1 MARTVVRIQTISL
14 RSPKQKL
21 GRRTSGVDPIK
32 INAETVLKRSGYTVF
47 EVLALAFVLSAT
59 LCLWRAVTPVYGQRW
74 GMLAA
79 FGGGLLSVTLVVL
92 LYRWSWRRDER
103 LLQAA
108 RENYRKIYRVI
119 AAPADPEIIGMA
131 DGAVI
136 RVGDFGW
143 EAGPARDDG
152 LIYLQGL
159 TLEWTVVWHA
169 GLRPEEVESVTQK
182 PHSQYD
188 AWHPYWA
195 PPPALPP
202 CPFPI
207 AERKTMTLG
216 RPHFSNRYFVQQTEF
231 PRRDESQDIDNGS

>member
-159 TLEWTVVWHA
+159 TREWTSSGTPDCGRKKWKASLRNRTHNTTHGILTGPRHPLCHHA
-169 GLRPEEVESVTQK
+169 RFRSQNEK
-182 PHSQYD
+182 P
-188 AWHPYWA
+188 
-195 PPPALPP
+195 
-202 CPFPI
+202 
-207 AERKTMTLG
+207 
-216 RPHFSNRYFVQQTEF
+216 
-231 PRRDESQDIDNGS
+231 